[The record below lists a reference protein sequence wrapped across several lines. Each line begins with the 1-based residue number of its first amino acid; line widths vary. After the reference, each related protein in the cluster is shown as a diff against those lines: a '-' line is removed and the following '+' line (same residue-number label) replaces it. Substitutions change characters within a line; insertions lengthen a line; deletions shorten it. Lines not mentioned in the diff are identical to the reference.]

1 MHVLLRRTAIL
12 ALALTSLAIPSAAA
26 AQAPDPPSPT
36 PAPQTT
42 PAEGGFVVQWDKLK
56 RANRAVGRDLRHSK
70 AIERVVDAVNDLIVV
85 NREIPIVFTDE
96 TDIGP
101 AYLPDQKGQKLGV
114 IVFPG
119 WFLTL
124 ERDALRRQ
132 LHGVKGLG
140 PKRAVRFANQFV
152 IAHEMGHAL
161 VDQLKL
167 PITGKEEDA
176 VDGFAAYLLT
186 SDDRFGPL
194 VPLSAAMLFDAIK
207 TDDGKLGDSDFAD
220 EHSLPQQRVYQFLCW
235 IYGSDTKRFKGLVGK
250 DMLPRQRAVRCASEY
265 RQLRSSWDQLL
276 APHLKEAPTES

>member
-1 MHVLLRRTAIL
+1 MV
-12 ALALTSLAIPSAAA
+12 SLAVPSAAG
-26 AQAPDPPSPT
+26 AQATEPPSTPPSPEST
-36 PAPQTT
+36 PAP
-42 PAEGGFVVQWDKLK
+42 PGGFVVQWDTLK
-56 RANRAVGRDLRHSK
+56 RANRAVGRDLRRSK

-85 NREIPIVFTDE
+85 NREMPIVFTDE

-101 AYLPDQKGQKLGV
+101 AYLPDQRGQKLGF

-119 WFLTL
+119 WFLKL
-124 ERDALRRQ
+124 EHDALRRE
-132 LHGVKGLG
+132 LRGVKGLG
-140 PKRAVRFANQFV
+140 PKRALRYANQFV

-186 SDDRFGPL
+186 SDKRFGPL

-207 TDDGKLGDSDFAD
+207 TDDGRLGDSDFAD

-235 IYGSDTKRFKGLVGK
+235 IYGSDTKRFKGIVGK
-250 DMLPRQRAVRCASEY
+250 DMLPRERAVRCANEY

-276 APHLKEAPTES
+276 APHLKEAPTAS